1 MQTFVPETRF
11 DWSVRVLDRQRLG
24 KQRVETLQIMKALA
38 GLSKGWVNHPAT
50 RMWRGYEYAL
60 LVYQHYTVEEWK
72 RRGYKDTCFAKTQA
86 VYDMFFDTS
95 FYKSCDIG
103 MPHWWGDNRVHDSH
117 KKALVFKSPEWYNVI
132 YPEFVGEYDYY
143 WPVSKEDN

>member
-1 MQTFVPETRF
+1 MQTFVPEPSF
-11 DWSVRVLDRQRLG
+11 IDSVRVLDRQRLG

-72 RRGYKDTCFAKTQA
+72 RRGYKDTCWSKTQA

-95 FYKSCDIG
+95 MYKSCDIG

-117 KKALVFKSPEWYNVI
+117 KSALVFKDPVWYNTI
-132 YPEFVGEYDYY
+132 YPDVVGEYNYY
-143 WPVSKEDN
+143 WPVAKEN